1 MSGPPSF
8 NYHDETI
15 SGIVQAS
22 ARASRLNFL
31 LEKSTI
37 YAKIIGDRMERQ
49 QIEKQKAEQR
59 AEVRKANKEK
69 RNKEGTEVSRT
80 GLRDKRGKEV
90 EKVEEAGG
98 KRKRGKE
105 AAKGSKKVKTEV
117 SRPVRGCRVVLTA
130 RWKQSR

>member
-1 MSGPPSF
+1 MSTEFDNPK
-8 NYHDETI
+8 
-15 SGIVQAS
+15 QAA

-69 RNKEGTEVSRT
+69 RSKEGTESRT
-80 GLRDKRGKEV
+80 GLREKKEKEV
-90 EKVEEAGG
+90 TEEPGA
-98 KRKRGKE
+98 KRKRGQDAEKDTKK
-105 AAKGSKKVKTEV
+105 AKVEV
-117 SRPVRGCRVVLTA
+117 SKSVAELTSADPRA
-130 RWKQSR
+130 RSER